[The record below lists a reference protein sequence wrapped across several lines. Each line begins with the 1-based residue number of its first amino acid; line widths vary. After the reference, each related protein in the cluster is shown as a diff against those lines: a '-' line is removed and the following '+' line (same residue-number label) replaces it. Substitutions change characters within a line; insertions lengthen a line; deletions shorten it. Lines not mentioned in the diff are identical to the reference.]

1 MTRQKL
7 IEKVVEAIKT
17 NGNKANIVQVSKY
30 IWDNYEQDLR
40 KGGDIFYT
48 WQYEIRWAAKK
59 LRDEGIMKPV
69 DQSPRGLWELI

>member
-48 WQYEIRWAAKK
+48 WPLALHKVVSLSKK
-59 LRDEGIMKPV
+59 EYSENEFSR
-69 DQSPRGLWELI
+69 